1 EGFCGNGLAGVQKD
15 DICCDLD
22 CGECGGGG
30 CGGRPGGNFSWCLG
44 VELMLSRV

>member
-15 DICCDLD
+15 DVCCDLE

-30 CGGRPGGNFSWCLG
+30 CGGRPGGDVSGCLG
-44 VELMLSRV
+44 